1 MKNLVLACVVGSAMT
16 LSPLAYSGASVDESA
31 LAICAKI
38 ITNKLGVAHYTTF
51 DKEVGILKQEDGSK
65 HYLMNVSYKSP
76 DMAEPK
82 AFRSVCDGNGFK
94 ATVASVDEGA
104 WSFNTAYSL
113 SQQVADS
120 GF

>member
-1 MKNLVLACVVGSAMT
+1 MKNLVLACVWGAAMT

-51 DKEVGILKQEDGSK
+51 DKEVGVIRQEDGSK
-65 HYLMNVSYKSP
+65 HYLMNVTYKSP
-76 DMAEPK
+76 DMEEPK
-82 AFRSVCDGNGFK
+82 AFRSMCDGNGFK
-94 ATVASVDEGA
+94 ATVAAVVEGA
-104 WSFNTAYSL
+104 WSFNTSYSL